1 MKFKENLGYKIYIIQ
16 GYNNFNKIIIIIIII
31 ILIIIIK
38 EEFQRI
44 LGFLI

>member
-31 ILIIIIK
+31 ILIIK
-38 EEFQRI
+38 EEFRRI